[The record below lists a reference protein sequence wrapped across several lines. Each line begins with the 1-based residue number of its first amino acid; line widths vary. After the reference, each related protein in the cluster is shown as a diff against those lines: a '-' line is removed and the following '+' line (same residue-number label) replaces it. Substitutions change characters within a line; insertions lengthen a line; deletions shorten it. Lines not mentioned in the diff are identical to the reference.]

1 MNENKLIDIIRN
13 KSLKVTPQRLLI
25 LKTILKSKNHPTAED
40 IITYVRKQ
48 NQNIA
53 IGTIYKILD
62 TLVKN
67 NIIQKVETYNDI
79 MRYEFSNKNHHHIYI
94 IDKNTVMDYYDE
106 NLDKFLTDYFKK
118 KKIPYLKIENIKVH
132 IIGKQIS
139 KK

>member
-25 LKTILKSKNHPTAED
+25 LKAILKSKSHPTADD
-40 IITYVRKQ
+40 IITFVRKQ

-79 MRYEFSNKNHHHIYI
+79 MRYEFSEKNHHHIYLS
-94 IDKNTVMDYYDE
+94 DKNIVMDYYDS
-106 NLDKFLTDYFKK
+106 NLDQILTYYFKK
-118 KKIPYLKIENIKVH
+118 KKIPNFTIENIKVH
-132 IIGKQIS
+132 IIGKQIT